1 MNLMGCENREC
12 VVLARL
18 NRDPLLDV
26 RLCEA
31 VKLHMLAAA
40 LDLHAASVSGESVPL
55 FAMIMFARHS
65 SLTPQDL
72 LRNHL
77 NPVGDTGGLEQVG
90 TVSCLWASLDTGY
103 NVCFKLV

>member
-1 MNLMGCENREC
+1 MVLASLWQVMNLMGCENREC

-40 LDLHAASVSGESVPL
+40 LDLHAANVSGESVPL

-65 SLTPQDL
+65 LPSSCVLQDL
-72 LRNHL
+72 
-77 NPVGDTGGLEQVG
+77 PAA
-90 TVSCLWASLDTGY
+90 CA
-103 NVCFKLV
+103 